1 MPRES
6 KIEEAFGEIVRRRR
20 QQLGISQEKLAE
32 LSALHRTY
40 ISQIERGLKSPSLK
54 AMVAISKALNVKLS
68 ALLRELEASSDSH

>member
-1 MPRES
+1 MPREP

-20 QQLGISQEKLAE
+20 QQIGISQEKLAE

-54 AMVAISKALNVKLS
+54 AMIAISKALNVKLS
-68 ALLRELEASSDSH
+68 IMLRELESSSDIF